1 MSQDHQ
7 RVEQMLNER
16 ESIIWDT
23 TDIRPEVQ
31 QTFAAARKQRMRADR
46 AILAKLGLGR
56 KSRKRSLE
64 GTDIDQASALTID

>member
-1 MSQDHQ
+1 MSQDNE

-16 ESIIWDT
+16 ESIVWDT

-31 QTFAAARKQRMRADR
+31 QAFATARKQRVRADR

-56 KSRKRSLE
+56 KSRKRPLE
-64 GTDIDQASALTID
+64 VTDIDQASALTAD